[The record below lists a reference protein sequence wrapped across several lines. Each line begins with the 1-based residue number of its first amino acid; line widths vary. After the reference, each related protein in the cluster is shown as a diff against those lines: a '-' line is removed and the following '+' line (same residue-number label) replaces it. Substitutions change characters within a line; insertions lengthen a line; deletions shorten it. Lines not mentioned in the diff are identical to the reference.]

1 MRWLASLV
9 LFAAIGATLSAIFGC
24 AAPLGTVGPPPVLRT
39 HEEPEMVSQVGVS
52 AGASADATSLSA
64 RAGLANALHDHFAL
78 GFHLHYVG
86 LVDRDGDSLH
96 SLLYTGDLVFFGDHA
111 GFRLSLGLLGG
122 GGPEG
127 PAAAYGL
134 AGGQLFGHVGRVRI
148 YGGAHVTLMAV
159 LGRKSVDS
167 VALQGAFGVEV
178 MLFEEPWL
186 RVGLGAEL
194 QGGRRR
200 IGGADAIDTDDHFV
214 GALGNLTVYL
224 GDSEAS

>member
-1 MRWLASLV
+1 M
-9 LFAAIGATLSAIFGC
+9 
-24 AAPLGTVGPPPVLRT
+24 VG
-39 HEEPEMVSQVGVS
+39 QIGVS
-52 AGASADATSLSA
+52 AGASADATSLGA
-64 RAGLANALHDHFAL
+64 RMGIAHALADHFAL
-78 GFHLHYVG
+78 GVHLHYVG

-96 SLLYTGDLVFFGDHA
+96 SLLYTGDLIFFGDHA

-134 AGGQLFGHVGRVRI
+134 GGGQLFAHIGRLRV
-148 YGGAHVTLMAV
+148 YAGAHTTVMVV

-167 VALQGAFGVEV
+167 TAVQGAFGIEYL
-178 MLFEEPWL
+178 LFEEPWL
-186 RVGLGAEL
+186 RVGLGVEL

-200 IGGADAIDTDDHFV
+200 IRGTDALTTNDHFV

-224 GDSEAS
+224 GDDES